1 MEMTLKQQQ
10 AQAATS
16 FGTERASIAR
26 SQQATY
32 SEMIAKAK
40 ELYASGV
47 GRSQPFRFFSNDC
60 GRSQHENRSRLVR
73 KADVAVSHGDCQL
86 CGQTGL
92 VQQRLLPT
100 QHSLACAAACIL

>member
-1 MEMTLKQQQ
+1 
-10 AQAATS
+10 
-16 FGTERASIAR
+16 
-26 SQQATY
+26 
-32 SEMIAKAK
+32 MIAKAK

-86 CGQTGL
+86 CGTIQ
-92 VQQRLLPT
+92 PF
-100 QHSLACAAACIL
+100 ADAAIVNAKNPRICSTPVA